1 MSRRDGREGAR
12 ACTSERAREVRTDPR
27 EGQSG
32 SCGLRSPRI
41 ASEFATLP
49 PIPESGL
56 PDRSPSAA
64 EHLHTFCVNIERE
77 HVLNGKHKGV
87 NYTACVRQLMIYVR
101 NALEQM
107 MEIGES
113 RHALWQPAEAK
124 FNTPLGSDGQERVLT
139 SENNLAGDTSLW
151 LCSE

>member
-1 MSRRDGREGAR
+1 M
-12 ACTSERAREVRTDPR
+12 
-27 EGQSG
+27 
-32 SCGLRSPRI
+32 
-41 ASEFATLP
+41 
-49 PIPESGL
+49 
-56 PDRSPSAA
+56 
-64 EHLHTFCVNIERE
+64 
-77 HVLNGKHKGV
+77 LNGKHKGV

-101 NALEQM
+101 NALKQM

-139 SENNLAGDTSLW
+139 SENDLAGDTSLW

>member
-1 MSRRDGREGAR
+1 MHASVCASVCEAKAG
-12 ACTSERAREVRTDPR
+12 PR

-41 ASEFATLP
+41 ASEFAMLP
-49 PIPESGL
+49 PFAPPSQRKGL
-56 PDRSPSAA
+56 PDSPLSAA

-101 NALEQM
+101 NALKRM

-113 RHALWQPAEAK
+113 RHGLWRPGEAK

-139 SENNLAGDTSLW
+139 RENNLVGDVAIGL
-151 LCSE
+151 